1 MDNLTYSYATGVNN
15 RLTQVSD
22 AVANQAGYD
31 DIRTGQGAGNYTYDA
46 IGNLTG
52 DVQEGISAV
61 QWTVYGKIAQFTKGG
76 LITRY
81 AYDGAGNRILK
92 MLSGDTTVYVR
103 DASGNVMAVY
113 RKTATDTLHQS
124 EVHVYG
130 SSRLGIVGRRTVA
143 DSAVTLSGGFGKG
156 IRSIFTRGEKVF
168 EISNHL
174 GNVLTTVSDRKVAF
188 DQNIDGTI
196 DFFRA
201 DVVSAQDYYAFGM
214 IMPGRKFSAGSSYR
228 YGFGS
233 QEKDDEIS
241 GSGNSY
247 TAEYWQYDSRL
258 GRRWNTDPIKK
269 HNESSYA
276 CFSNNPIFLIDP
288 TGADTISINNKG
300 KVSGIIAAKGNHVL
314 LDHNRKQLQFN
325 DPEYDT
331 ELINKRGIKVG
342 DQLVNYISEKNAKKK
357 VDGQGKVVS
366 RIIAKALGETTPV
379 GSIFYLKSLK
389 EIKDKSYGEWDFS
402 HSVLGPMVQADPNSN
417 LGKTT
422 RNGVRTYTDDYQY
435 EQYYFFVFGNSN
447 RTYNLGDAGN
457 FMWGMAGQRSGFTW
471 IEIKFGSNLNEL
483 RQLRGFDSDADQ
495 SAIKAGFNLG
505 K

>member
-1 MDNLTYSYATGVNN
+1 MQVTTCTYPG
-15 RLTQVSD
+15 
-22 AVANQAGYD
+22 
-31 DIRTGQGAGNYTYDA
+31 GA
-46 IGNLTG
+46 
-52 DVQEGISAV
+52 
-61 QWTVYGKIAQFTKGG
+61 
-76 LITRY
+76 
-81 AYDGAGNRILK
+81 
-92 MLSGDTTVYVR
+92 
-103 DASGNVMAVY
+103 
-113 RKTATDTLHQS
+113 
-124 EVHVYG
+124 
-130 SSRLGIVGRRTVA
+130 
-143 DSAVTLSGGFGKG
+143 
-156 IRSIFTRGEKVF
+156 
-168 EISNHL
+168 
-174 GNVLTTVSDRKVAF
+174 
-188 DQNIDGTI
+188 
-196 DFFRA
+196 
-201 DVVSAQDYYAFGM
+201 
-214 IMPGRKFSAGSSYR
+214 IMPGRNYNAGSYR

-233 QEKDDEIS
+233 HEKDDEIS
-241 GSGNSY
+241 GAGNSY

-258 GRRWNTDPIKK
+258 GRRWNIDPIKK

-288 TGADTISINNKG
+288 NGADTISINDKG
-300 KVSGIIAAKGNHVL
+300 KISGIIAAKGNHVL
-314 LDHNRKQLQFN
+314 LDHNKKQLQFN

-342 DQLVNYISEKNAKKK
+342 DQLVNYISEKDAKDK

-402 HSVLGPMVQADPNSN
+402 HSVLGPMVHADPNSN

-471 IEIKFGSNLNEL
+471 IEIKSGSNLNEL

-495 SAIKAGFNLG
+495 RAIKAGFNLG